1 MPFAFK
7 QTLEKIA
14 SEKAPGP
21 APSFTI
27 VHLMLA
33 VELIAKKET
42 GRGKLAENLGVGE
55 GTIRT
60 ILGRL
65 RDAGVIEISKAGCS
79 LTDSGLKL
87 WKEYT
92 SAFNKIQIG
101 QNELALAKYNFAVLV
116 RNCVEAVG
124 SGIEQR
130 DAAVMA
136 GARSATTIMVRK
148 KRMVIPSVSQDV
160 VRDFPVAA
168 DQLVRL
174 LHPKENDVIV
184 IGGSDNSRKAE
195 YGALAAAWTLLGRC

>member
-1 MPFAFK
+1 MPFAFN
-7 QTLEKIA
+7 QILEKIA

-21 APSFTI
+21 TPSFTI
-27 VHLMLA
+27 VHLLLA

-65 RDAGVIEISKAGCS
+65 KDAGVVEISKAGCS
-79 LTDSGLKL
+79 LTDSGLRL

-101 QNELALAKYNFAVLV
+101 QNELALAKYNFAVRV
-116 RNCVEAVG
+116 RNCAEAVG

-160 VRDFPVAA
+160 ARDFPVAA

-174 LHPKENDVIV
+174 LHSKENDAIV

>member
-7 QTLEKIA
+7 QILEKIA

-21 APSFTI
+21 TPSFTVI
-27 VHLMLA
+27 HLLLA
-33 VELIAKKET
+33 MELVAKKET

-65 RDAGVIEISKAGCS
+65 KDAGVVEISKAGCS
-79 LTDSGLKL
+79 LTDSGLRL

-116 RNCVEAVG
+116 RNCAEAVG

-148 KRMVIPSVSQDV
+148 KRMAIPSVSQDV

>member
-7 QTLEKIA
+7 QILEKIA

-21 APSFTI
+21 TPSFTVI
-27 VHLMLA
+27 HLLLA
-33 VELIAKKET
+33 IELIAKKET

-65 RDAGVIEISKAGCS
+65 KDAGVVEISKAGCS
-79 LTDSGLKL
+79 LTDSGLRL

-101 QNELALAKYNFAVLV
+101 QNELALAKYNFAALV
-116 RNCVEAVG
+116 RNCAEAVG

>member
-7 QTLEKIA
+7 QILEKIA

-21 APSFTI
+21 TPSFTI
-27 VHLMLA
+27 VHLLLA
-33 VELIAKKET
+33 VEVIAKKET

-65 RDAGVIEISKAGCS
+65 KDAGVVEISKAGCS
-79 LTDSGLKL
+79 LTERGLRL

-116 RNCVEAVG
+116 RNRAEAIG

-136 GARSATTIMVRK
+136 GARSATTIMVK
-148 KRMVIPSVSQDV
+148 KERMVIPSVSKDV
-160 VRDFPVAA
+160 VKDFPVAA
-168 DQLVRL
+168 HQLVRL
-174 LHPKENDVIV
+174 LHPKENDAIV
-184 IGGSDNSRKAE
+184 IGGSDNWRKAE
-195 YGALAAAWTLLGRC
+195 YGALAAAWTLLDKR